1 MNCNDWIAG
10 FLASDPPRSKSL
22 VVTIF
27 GDAIVPHG
35 GMVWL
40 GSLIELLAPFGV
52 NDRLLRTSV
61 FRLAQ
66 EGWLGAQRDGRRSA
80 YAITPDAMARF
91 VHAYRRI
98 YAPPNVHWDGSWT
111 LVLNGDG
118 ALNAAERA
126 AVRKE
131 LLWEGYSVIA
141 PGIMGHPAADGPALD
156 ELLKRLGVAGKLF
169 VVQGK
174 SMRQVSA
181 RPLSDLVAEGWN
193 VAGVAEGYTRF
204 IAQFEPLLAALRA
217 TAAQATTSAAESAAE
232 PAAESAAEPA
242 EGPALDADGVDG
254 CDQPL
259 SAQQAFVVRTL
270 LIHAYRRV
278 QLHDPQLPVELLPTP
293 WPGALAYALARQI
306 YLAVYAA
313 AENHIEL
320 ALRREDAAAPLAEA
334 AFFDRFGGLA

>member
-1 MNCNDWIAG
+1 MNCNEWIAS
-10 FLASDPPRSKSL
+10 FLATDPPRSKSL

-66 EGWLGAQRDGRRSA
+66 EGWLGAQRDGRRAS

-181 RPLSDLVAEGWN
+181 RPLSDLVAEGWD
-193 VAGVAEGYTRF
+193 VAGVAEGYSKF

-217 TAAQATTSAAESAAE
+217 SADAADGLPPGGA
-232 PAAESAAEPA
+232 
-242 EGPALDADGVDG
+242 DADGLAGVEA

-259 SAQQAFVVRTL
+259 TPEKAFVVRTL
-270 LIHAYRRV
+270 LTHAYRRV

-293 WPGALAYALARQI
+293 WPGALAYELARQI
-306 YLAVYAA
+306 YLLVYAA
-313 AENHIEL
+313 AEQHIET
-320 ALRREDAAAPLAEA
+320 ALRREDAAAPAAEA

>member
-52 NDRLLRTSV
+52 NDRLLRTAV

-66 EGWLGAQRDGRRSA
+66 EGWLGAQRDGRRSS
-80 YAITPDAMARF
+80 YAITAPAMARF

-98 YAPPNVHWDGSWT
+98 YAPLNVHWDGSWT
-111 LVLNGDG
+111 LILNGDG
-118 ALNAAERA
+118 ALNAAERS

-156 ELLKRLGVAGKLF
+156 ELLKRLGVDGKLY

-174 SMRQVSA
+174 AMRQVSG
-181 RPLSDLVAEGWN
+181 RPLSELVAAGWDLS
-193 VAGVAEGYTRF
+193 GVAQGYQHF
-204 IAQFEPLLAALRA
+204 ISQFGPLLAAVQ
-217 TAAQATTSAAESAAE
+217 AA
-232 PAAESAAEPA
+232 
-242 EGPALDADGVDG
+242 LADGG
-254 CDQPL
+254 LAP
-259 SAQQAFVVRTL
+259 QQAYVIRTL

-293 WPGALAYALARQI
+293 WPGALAYELTRAI
-306 YLAVYAA
+306 YLAVFAA
-313 AENHIEL
+313 AEQHIDTT
-320 ALRREDAAAPLAEA
+320 LRREDATAPAAEP

>member
-1 MNCNDWIAG
+1 MNCNDWIAN

-52 NDRLLRTSV
+52 NDRLLRTAV

-66 EGWLGAQRDGRRSA
+66 EGWLGAQRDGRRSS
-80 YAITPDAMARF
+80 YAITPDAMTRF

-98 YAPPNVHWDGSWT
+98 YAPLNVHWDGSWT
-111 LVLNGDG
+111 LILNGDG
-118 ALNAAERA
+118 ALNAAERG

-181 RPLSDLVAEGWN
+181 RPLSDLVADGWDLSS
-193 VAGVAEGYTRF
+193 VAYGYQRF
-204 IAQFEPLLAALRA
+204 IAQFEPLRTAVQAEADAL
-217 TAAQATTSAAESAAE
+217 
-232 PAAESAAEPA
+232 PP
-242 EGPALDADGVDG
+242 
-254 CDQPL
+254 
-259 SAQQAFVVRTL
+259 QQAFVIRTL

-293 WPGALAYALARQI
+293 WPGAVAYELARDI
-306 YLAVYAA
+306 YQAVYAA
-313 AENHIEL
+313 AEQHVD
-320 ALRREDAAAPLAEA
+320 ATLRREDAAAPAAEP

>member
-1 MNCNDWIAG
+1 MNCNDWITG

-66 EGWLGAQRDGRRSA
+66 EGWLGAQRDGRRSS
-80 YAITPDAMARF
+80 YAITPPAMARF

-98 YAPPNVHWDGSWT
+98 YAPLNVHWDGSWT
-111 LVLNGDG
+111 LILNGDG
-118 ALNAAERA
+118 ALNAAERS

-174 SMRQVSA
+174 AMRQVSGRA
-181 RPLSDLVAEGWN
+181 LSDLVADGWDLS
-193 VAGVAEGYTRF
+193 GVAQGYQQF
-204 IAQFEPLLAALRA
+204 IAQFEPLLAAVR
-217 TAAQATTSAAESAAE
+217 AAE
-232 PAAESAAEPA
+232 A
-242 EGPALDADGVDG
+242 EGALA
-254 CDQPL
+254 P
-259 SAQQAFVVRTL
+259 QQAYVVRTL

-293 WPGALAYALARQI
+293 WPGALAYELTRAI
-306 YLAVYAA
+306 YQAVYAA
-313 AENHIEL
+313 AEQHID
-320 ALRREDAAAPLAEA
+320 ATLRREDSAAPAAEP

>member
-66 EGWLGAQRDGRRSA
+66 EGWLGAQRDGRRSS

-181 RPLSDLVAEGWN
+181 RPLSDLVAEGWD
-193 VAGVAEGYTRF
+193 VAGVAEGYNKF

-217 TAAQATTSAAESAAE
+217 TAAAQ
-232 PAAESAAEPA
+232 A
-242 EGPALDADGVDG
+242 EGPAVDAYGVDG
-254 CDQPL
+254 CDEPL
-259 SAQQAFVVRTL
+259 SAEKAFVVRTL

-293 WPGALAYALARQI
+293 WPGALAYELARQI

-313 AENHIEL
+313 AENHIDL

>member
-52 NDRLLRTSV
+52 NDRLLRTAV

-66 EGWLGAQRDGRRSA
+66 EGWLGAQRDGRRSS
-80 YAITPDAMARF
+80 YAITPPAMARF

-98 YAPPNVHWDGSWT
+98 YAPLNVHWDGSWT
-111 LVLNGDG
+111 LILNGDG
-118 ALNAAERA
+118 ALDAAERS

-174 SMRQVSA
+174 AMRQVSG
-181 RPLSDLVAEGWN
+181 RPLSELVADGWDLS
-193 VAGVAEGYTRF
+193 GVAQGYDQF

-217 TAAQATTSAAESAAE
+217 AAADDDAAAALT
-232 PAAESAAEPA
+232 P
-242 EGPALDADGVDG
+242 
-254 CDQPL
+254 
-259 SAQQAFVVRTL
+259 QQAFVVRTL

-293 WPGALAYALARQI
+293 WPGALAYELARSI

-313 AENHIEL
+313 AEQHID
-320 ALRREDAAAPLAEA
+320 ATLRREDPAAPAAEP